1 MVVTAQ
7 CPINKGI
14 EGINQIAIGIFIIP
28 FDADSVP
35 IIEKSPD
42 DNPTELSVEFGTGLV
57 YTSFTN

>member
-1 MVVTAQ
+1 M
-7 CPINKGI
+7 KGGVYRMLTK